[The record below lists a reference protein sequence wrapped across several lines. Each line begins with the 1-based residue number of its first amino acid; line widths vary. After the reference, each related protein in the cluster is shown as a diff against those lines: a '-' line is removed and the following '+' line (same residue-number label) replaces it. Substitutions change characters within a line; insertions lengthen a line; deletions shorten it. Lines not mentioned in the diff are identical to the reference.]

1 MVATAYIVEHVFF
14 GLILLALAFFWCWNF
29 YREWKNPSPS
39 EFVYYIDRLAAIL
52 LIIYLGHVFDW
63 RGVYGFIDAPSL
75 YFIHGLVEV
84 ILFASF
90 IYFLYAFLSA
100 IFMNEDFD
108 LSYYTDDRSQALWR
122 IKVFFIVLASTCTAG
137 FVARSVL
144 LFYFYHTGQAQRLS
158 IYEGSWLF
166 YLAIHFLILGIVF
179 IVVTIRLR
187 ICLMAQL
194 SPNASLFNEPG
205 YNDLDAV
212 LWAAICKL
220 TIMSILILFLTLCLV
235 ATQAYHGFVLVDKPS
250 ALKMSKPDKYDFWGG
265 MLGWNVE
272 LFLFLMLWIAWEEN
286 ALDNRGVFNFSFYRR
301 PAPLPPGV
309 QPSYRYDPYYGG
321 YGYGYGPV
329 PAGGG
334 PYGPRSS
341 QASQFAGPGRTL
353 GTSSVNG
360 PSVAAP
366 PKKLTEKEQR
376 EQAEQQEAF
385 RAKAAAE
392 VIEARNRRN
401 YKNLGVKSDQEAQPL
416 LDTHPPTTDKP
427 GIRDDGL

>member
-1 MVATAYIVEHVFF
+1 
-14 GLILLALAFFWCWNF
+14 
-29 YREWKNPSPS
+29 
-39 EFVYYIDRLAAIL
+39 
-52 LIIYLGHVFDW
+52 
-63 RGVYGFIDAPSL
+63 
-75 YFIHGLVEV
+75 
-84 ILFASF
+84 
-90 IYFLYAFLSA
+90 
-100 IFMNEDFD
+100 
-108 LSYYTDDRSQALWR
+108 LWR

-366 PKKLTEKEQR
+366 PKKT
-376 EQAEQQEAF
+376 
-385 RAKAAAE
+385 
-392 VIEARNRRN
+392 
-401 YKNLGVKSDQEAQPL
+401 Y
-416 LDTHPPTTDKP
+416 
-427 GIRDDGL
+427 